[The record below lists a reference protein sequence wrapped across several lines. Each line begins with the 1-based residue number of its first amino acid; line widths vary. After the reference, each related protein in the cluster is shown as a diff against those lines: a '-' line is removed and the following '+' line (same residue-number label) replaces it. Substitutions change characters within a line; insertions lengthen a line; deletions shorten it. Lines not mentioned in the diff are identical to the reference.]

1 MHNPGLTEKLN
12 RNYTLCGIHFKTETM
27 YKVNFILLFLFLS
40 FHKGYSAQNTYK
52 INMPEP
58 SSRLSSGIYY
68 FHSVLDKRIKSKG
81 NGSLIDKNGSQIP
94 VEFEVGIENTL
105 LNYIQQSVPGE
116 QAYIPLILVIDQL
129 HIKDAGSLKKHTL
142 TLDIK
147 LSVVRILE
155 DKEFILLE
163 SSGSPSY
170 ISQGYTAGLAE
181 KLIQQ
186 SIDPFIKGFDEYVR
200 DNSDQQVFCN
210 RTEIEFVYDKSFTD
224 YSNYDTIRWDPNY
237 KLKWED
243 FQGKADPAST
253 FSAQSNCMFSFR
265 SGIEYKGGVMKL
277 SLYLYPCFTKKA
289 SWVVPENKQDGLLA
303 HEQLHFDICELYI
316 RRLRKTIAARELSV
330 LDPGK
335 EIQDEFEKAWKDY
348 QSAQSQY
355 DRETRHGLIRDQQ
368 ESWVKKVNEELE
380 GLKEFATRPATK

>member
-1 MHNPGLTEKLN
+1 M
-12 RNYTLCGIHFKTETM
+12 
-27 YKVNFILLFLFLS
+27 LLFLLVFQQE
-40 FHKGYSAQNTYK
+40 HAAQNSYK
-52 INMPEP
+52 INIPEP

-68 FHSVLDKRIKSKG
+68 FHSVLDKRIKNKDS
-81 NGSLIDKNGSQIP
+81 GSLINKNGEKVP
-94 VEFEVGIENTL
+94 VEFEEGIGKAL
-105 LNYIQQSVPGE
+105 LGYVQQRVPGE
-116 QAYIPLILVIDQL
+116 NAYIPLILVVDQL
-129 HIKDAGSLKKHTL
+129 HFTDAGNLKKHTL
-142 TLDIK
+142 TLNIK
-147 LSVVRILE
+147 ISIMRILE

-163 SSGSPSY
+163 SSGNPSY

-186 SIDPFIKGFDEYVR
+186 SLDPFLKGFDDYVR
-200 DNSDQQVFCN
+200 DNSGQQVFCN

-224 YSNYDTIRWDPNY
+224 YTNYDTIRWDPSY

-243 FQGKADPAST
+243 FQGKADPTSS

-265 SGIEYKGGVMKL
+265 SGIDYKDGVMKL
-277 SLYLYPCFTKKA
+277 SLFLYPCFTKKA
-289 SWVVPENKQDGLLA
+289 SWVVPENKQESLLA

-316 RRLRKTIAARELSV
+316 RKLRKTITGMELSV

-368 ESWVKKVNEELE
+368 ESWVEKVKKDLE
-380 GLKEFATRPATK
+380 GLEEFATQAAME